1 MAFPI
6 GNGDLTMDAQTASSL
21 RTCRSGFTLVE
32 LLVVM
37 AIMATLLSIAAPRYI
52 TSLEL
57 AKESALRT
65 NLRVLR
71 EAIDRHRGDTGR
83 FPASLDQLVEARYLR
98 AIPED
103 PVTDSRVTWIVVP
116 HPDGVTLGVYDVRSA
131 APGVARDGSAFSAW

>member
-1 MAFPI
+1 M
-6 GNGDLTMDAQTASSL
+6 NTSSSASL
-21 RTCRSGFTLVE
+21 GRGRSGFTLVE

-52 TSLEL
+52 ASLEL

-71 EAIDRHRGDTGR
+71 EAIDRHRSDTGR
-83 FPASLDQLVEARYLR
+83 FPSNLDQLVEARYVR

-103 PVTDSRVTWIVVP
+103 PMTDSRTTWVMVP
-116 HPDGVTLGVYDVRSA
+116 HPDGVTQGVYDVRSA
-131 APGVARDGSAFSAW
+131 APGVARDGSVFALW

>member
-1 MAFPI
+1 
-6 GNGDLTMDAQTASSL
+6 MDTSSSASL
-21 RTCRSGFTLVE
+21 GRDRSGFTLVE

-52 TSLEL
+52 ASLEL

-71 EAIDRHRGDTGR
+71 EAIDRHRSDTGR
-83 FPASLDQLVEARYLR
+83 FPSSLDQLVEARYVR

-103 PVTDSRVTWIVVP
+103 PMTDSRTTWVMVP
-116 HPDGVTLGVYDVRSA
+116 HPDGVTPGVYDVRSA
-131 APGVARDGSAFSAW
+131 APGVARDGSVFALW